1 MDKIIFQSVD
11 DYVDAQSPSARD
23 ALMRVRAAIL
33 TAVPD
38 AEESISYNMPTYKL
52 EGKRVIYFAAW
63 KAHFSLYA
71 ATSSVVNRLRGELK
85 PYCIRKGTIR
95 FPFDRDVPVGLIEQI
110 AHLTA
115 KELAARKTK
124 TLARTARDH

>member
-38 AEESISYNMPTYKL
+38 AEESISYNMPRTS
-52 EGKRVIYFAAW
+52 W
-63 KAHFSLYA
+63 KA
-71 ATSSVVNRLRGELK
+71 NG
-85 PYCIRKGTIR
+85 
-95 FPFDRDVPVGLIEQI
+95 
-110 AHLTA
+110 
-115 KELAARKTK
+115 
-124 TLARTARDH
+124 